1 MNQTKMTLPKI
12 LLCEDE
18 TILAIDLKAMLEQY
32 GYKVVGVVDNG
43 ADALAIAGHQP
54 IDIALIDIELN
65 GAMNGIEVANSLRN
79 TYDIP
84 SIFLTG
90 RTDMET
96 FLAAK
101 TTNPYGF
108 LTKPVDIAQL
118 DRTIELALQQ
128 HAKEKTLRAEAQA
141 NAMQVDILM
150 QHFPVT
156 YDEEGRNFFGSMVRI
171 AGGTS
176 HHLNNMLF
184 AIQGNLEWLTA
195 CSTVGGFEKRY
206 IQAALDACTAA
217 ANLLKHRDRANFN

>member
-1 MNQTKMTLPKI
+1 MNQTNMTLPKI

-18 TILAIDLKAMLEQY
+18 TILAIDLKAMLEQH
-32 GYKVVGVVDNG
+32 GYEVVGLADNG
-43 ADALAIAGHQP
+43 ADALAIAEHQP
-54 IDIALIDIELN
+54 MDIALMDIELN

-118 DRTIELALQQ
+118 NRTIELALQQ
-128 HAKEKTLRAEAQA
+128 HAKEKILRAEAQA
-141 NAMQVDILM
+141 NAAQIDILM
-150 QHFPVT
+150 QHFPVA

-195 CSTVGGFEKRY
+195 CATVGGFEKRY
-206 IQAALDACTAA
+206 IQAALDSGGARTRHLARRRTGVA
-217 ANLLKHRDRANFN
+217 